1 MQKSHFLNNLSVLC
15 ITKNIIP
22 WKRTIC
28 FFPLHT
34 KTIHTHTHTHTPHK
48 MFYSRALSKS
58 YFKTFYFLWQP
69 EMMFTC
75 LEHGLLQA
83 ACHRRL
89 GGKKAED
96 DSFTSQTPQRQSAW
110 PNAIVQCRSKP
121 RPPEASARVIHA
133 STQ

>member
-1 MQKSHFLNNLSVLC
+1 MYYQKHYTLEENNL
-15 ITKNIIP
+15 
-22 WKRTIC
+22 C
-28 FFPLHT
+28 FFFSPY
-34 KTIHTHTHTHTPHK
+34 KDNSHTHTHTPHK
-48 MFYSRALSKS
+48 MYYSRALSKS

-75 LEHGLLQA
+75 LEHRLLQA

-96 DSFTSQTPQRQSAW
+96 DSCKSQTPQRQSAW

-121 RPPEASARVIHA
+121 RPPEESAHVIHT